1 MFVARLYQNKWL
13 LIRLPVLACA
23 LALAIFLWAFVWP
36 MPPGQLS
43 ITTAGAPGAYHELG
57 LAYARQF
64 AERGVMLEVQ
74 TSEGSQQN
82 LERLRASQSPSDLA
96 FMQGGFGYLGTSGE
110 RRERSRVET
119 LANVDIEG
127 AWLFT
132 RNRTVTSLA
141 QLKGL
146 RIAVGP
152 PRGGSRR
159 VALRLFDQARIDL
172 KSVTLSSQA
181 GPEAVAALEQGA
193 VDAVFFVA
201 APESGTLKRLLAM
214 PGAQLASLG
223 KSAAIAER
231 NPYLEPRLLAQGA
244 LGNGLP
250 LRDTT
255 VLTATASLV
264 AREELHPALKRL
276 AIAVSAE
283 VHTAASL
290 FHKAGDFP
298 SLRRMDFP
306 SAPEARASLAEGL
319 PFLERTLP
327 FWWAQVA
334 ERVLLIGLPI
344 ALIAWWL
351 MRLLP
356 TLLRWTLE
364 SRLSRWYG
372 ELKFI
377 ENDLSQAQV
386 PGLDLARFLVR
397 LNAIDRDL
405 LDFRCPKDL
414 MLRSYVLRQHVEFV
428 RQRLYTVRGR

>member
-1 MFVARLYQNKWL
+1 MNVARLYQSKWL

-23 LALAIFLWAFVWP
+23 LGLIIFLWAVVWP
-36 MPPGQLS
+36 MPPRQLS
-43 ITTAGAPGAYHELG
+43 ISTAGAPGAYHALG
-57 LAYARQF
+57 LQY
-64 AERGVMLEVQ
+64 AERFAARGVVLDVQ

-82 LERLRASQSPSDLA
+82 LERLGASQNPTDLA

-119 LANVDIEG
+119 LANINIEG

-132 RNRTVTSLA
+132 RGRTVTSLT

-152 PRGGSRR
+152 DRGGSRR
-159 VALRLFDQARIDL
+159 VALKLFEQARIDL
-172 KSVTLSSQA
+172 KSVTLSTQA
-181 GPEAVAALEQGA
+181 GPDAVAALDQGL

-201 APESGTLKRLLAM
+201 PPESGTLKLMLAV
-214 PGAQLASLG
+214 PKAQLASLG

-231 NPYLEPRLLAQGA
+231 NPYLEPRLLTQGA
-244 LGNGLP
+244 LDNGLP
-250 LRDTT
+250 QRDTT

-264 AREELHPALKRL
+264 AREDLHPALKRL
-276 AIAVSAE
+276 ALAVSAE
-283 VHTAASL
+283 IHTGSGL

-298 SLRRMDFP
+298 SLRRIDFP
-306 SAPEARASLAEGL
+306 SAPEARPMLADGL

-327 FWWAQVA
+327 FWWAQAA
-334 ERVLLIGLPI
+334 ERLLLIVLPI
-344 ALIAWWL
+344 ALITWWL

-377 ENDLSQAQV
+377 ENDLAQAQV

-397 LNAIDRDL
+397 LNAIDNEL
-405 LDFRCPKDL
+405 LNFRCPKDL
-414 MLRSYVLRQHVEFV
+414 MPRSYVLRQHVEFV
-428 RQRLYTVRGR
+428 RQRLYKVRGR